1 MFNPKLVHI
10 IQALVIVLVT
20 LVLFGQVPTPPTR
33 AQSNRDLGALVAQ
46 AQAKGHVRVLVGV
59 RVPTYKPEGRL
70 DVRAAQAQRASIAQ
84 AQNALLNQLA
94 VHNVRVT
101 RRFTTIPYLAL
112 EVNANAL
119 NALAIAANV
128 TSIREDKPRAPSL
141 SESTVIVGATSAWA
155 SGYTGAG
162 QVVAILDTG
171 VDSAHPF
178 LTSKVVS
185 EACYST
191 NDSYWGSS
199 SVCPGGVTESTA
211 PGSGTY
217 CPLSVAGCYHGTHVA
232 GIAAGRDPGGLG
244 FSGVARDANI
254 IAIQIFSR
262 FNNASVCSP
271 FPSPCALAFDSDII
285 KGLERVY
292 ELRNTYPIAAANL
305 SLGGEPLYAYV
316 CDADFPDYKDA
327 IDNLRSVG
335 IATVIA
341 SGNEYSSTSIS
352 PPACVSS
359 AISVGSTRD
368 GSLGATPIDAVSD
381 FSNSASFLSLLAP
394 GQVIR
399 SAYPG
404 GWYVNVSGTSMAT
417 PHVTGA
423 WAILKQRMPVSTVE
437 RILTA
442 LTNTGVLIYDSRN
455 GITKPRIQI
464 NAALTQLPPFIYY
477 FPFVV
482 KDATLP

>member
-1 MFNPKLVHI
+1 
-10 IQALVIVLVT
+10 
-20 LVLFGQVPTPPTR
+20 
-33 AQSNRDLGALVAQ
+33 
-46 AQAKGHVRVLVGV
+46 
-59 RVPTYKPEGRL
+59 
-70 DVRAAQAQRASIAQ
+70 
-84 AQNALLNQLA
+84 A
-94 VHNVRVT
+94 VV
-101 RRFTTIPYLAL
+101 
-112 EVNANAL
+112 
-119 NALAIAANV
+119 
-128 TSIREDKPRAPSL
+128 
-141 SESTVIVGATSAWA
+141 
-155 SGYTGAG
+155 
-162 QVVAILDTG
+162 
-171 VDSAHPF
+171 
-178 LTSKVVS
+178 
-185 EACYST
+185 
-191 NDSYWGSS
+191 
-199 SVCPGGVTESTA
+199 
-211 PGSGTY
+211 
-217 CPLSVAGCYHGTHVA
+217 GCYPGTPVA

-262 FNNASVCSP
+262 FDNPYYCGS
-271 FPSPCALAFDSDII
+271 SPCALAWDSDII

-292 ELRNTYPIAAANL
+292 ELRHTYPIAAANL
-305 SLGGEPLYAYV
+305 SLGGESYSYV
-316 CDADFPDYKDA
+316 CDTLFPDYKDA

-341 SGNEYSSTSIS
+341 SGNEYLSTAIAA
-352 PPACVSS
+352 PACVSS

-368 GSLGATPIDAVSD
+368 GGFGATPVDAVSD

-437 RILTA
+437 QILAA
-442 LTNTGVLIYDSRN
+442 LTNAGVPIYDSRN

-464 NAALTQLPPFIYY
+464 NRALYQFPPFFYY
-477 FPFVV
+477 FPIIG

>member
-1 MFNPKLVHI
+1 MLNPKLGRIV
-10 IQALVIVLVT
+10 QALVILLLT
-20 LVLFGQVPTPPTR
+20 LVVFSQGNTQPTR
-33 AQSNRDLGALVAQ
+33 AQSNRDISTLIAKAQ
-46 AQAKGHVRVLVGV
+46 AQGRVRVIVGL
-59 RVPTYKPEGRL
+59 RLATYKPEGRL

-94 VHNVRVT
+94 AHNARVT

-119 NALAIAANV
+119 QALANIANV
-128 TSIREDKPRAPSL
+128 TNIREDKPRAPSL
-141 SESTVIVGATSAWA
+141 AESTIVVGATSAWT
-155 SGYTGAG
+155 SGYTGTG

-178 LTSKVVS
+178 LAGKVVS

-191 NDSYWGSS
+191 NDSSWGSS

-217 CPLSVAGCYHGTHVA
+217 CNLSIAGCYHGTHVA
-232 GIAAGRDPGGLG
+232 GIAAGRDPGGVG

-254 IAIQIFSR
+254 IAIQVFSR
-262 FNNASVCSP
+262 FDNSTYCGSSN
-271 FPSPCALAFDSDII
+271 PCALAWDADVI

-292 ELRNTYPIAAANL
+292 DLRNTYPIAAANL
-305 SLGGEPLYAYV
+305 SLGGDLYTYV
-316 CDADFPDYKDA
+316 CDAALSDYKDA

-341 SGNEYSSTSIS
+341 SGNDWVSNAIS
-352 PPACVSS
+352 APACVSS

-368 GSLGATPIDAVSD
+368 GGSGATPVDAVSS
-381 FSNSASFLSLLAP
+381 FSNSASFLTLLAP
-394 GQVIR
+394 GEIIR
-399 SAYPG
+399 SSYPG
-404 GWYVNVSGTSMAT
+404 GGYIPVSGTSMAT

-423 WAILKQRMPVSTVE
+423 WAILKQRLPVSTVE
-437 RILTA
+437 QILAA
-442 LTNTGVLIYDSRN
+442 LTNTGVPIYDSRN
-455 GITKPRIQI
+455 GITKPRI
-464 NAALTQLPPFIYY
+464 
-477 FPFVV
+477 
-482 KDATLP
+482 

>member
-1 MFNPKLVHI
+1 MVNSKLVRL
-10 IQALVIVLVT
+10 IQALGVILFVLIS
-20 LVLFGQVPTPPTR
+20 FGQGYTPPTR
-33 AQSNRDLGALVAQ
+33 AQSNRDVSALIAQ
-46 AQAKGHVRVLVGV
+46 AQARGRLRVIVGV
-59 RVPTYKPEGRL
+59 RVPTYKPEGKL
-70 DVRAAQAQRASIAQ
+70 DARAAQAQRASIAQ
-84 AQNALLNQLA
+84 AQNALLSQLA
-94 VHNVRVT
+94 THNVRVT

-119 NALAIAANV
+119 QALARIPNV
-128 TSIREDKPRAPSL
+128 TSIHEDKPRAPSL
-141 SESTVIVGATSAWA
+141 SESTNIVGATTAWA

-178 LTSKVVS
+178 LAGKVVS

-191 NDSYWGSS
+191 TYPPEGSS
-199 SVCPGGVTESTA
+199 PVCPGGAEESTA

-217 CPLSVAGCYHGTHVA
+217 CDLSIAGCYHGTHVA

-254 IAIQIFSR
+254 IAIQVFSR
-262 FNNASVCSP
+262 FDNPSYCSG
-271 FPSPCALAFDSDII
+271 PCALAWDEDII
-285 KGLERVY
+285 AGLERVY

-305 SLGGEPLYAYV
+305 SLGGDAYPYV
-316 CDADFPDYKDA
+316 CDVDFPIYKTA

-341 SGNEYSSTSIS
+341 SGNEYYSTAIS
-352 PPACVSS
+352 APACVSS
-359 AISVGSTRD
+359 AVSVGSTRD
-368 GSLGATPIDAVSD
+368 GSGYATPVDAVSP

-394 GQVIR
+394 GEIIY
-399 SAYPG
+399 SSYPG
-404 GWYVNVSGTSMAT
+404 GSYVPISGTSMAT
-417 PHVTGA
+417 PHVTSA

-437 RILTA
+437 QILAA
-442 LTNTGVLIYDSRN
+442 LTNTGVPIYDSRN
-455 GITKPRIQI
+455 GITKPRIRI
-464 NAALTQLPPFIYY
+464 NAALYQFPPFIYY
-477 FPFVV
+477 LPFVA

>member
-1 MFNPKLVHI
+1 MLHSTLVRI
-10 IQALVIVLVT
+10 IQALVVILFT
-20 LVLFGQVPTPPTR
+20 LVVFSQANPQPIR
-33 AQSNRDLGALVAQ
+33 AQSDKDISALVAQ
-46 AQAKGHVRVLVGV
+46 AQARGHVRVIVAL
-59 RVPTYKPEGRL
+59 RVPTYQPEGKL
-70 DVRAAQAQRASIAQ
+70 DARAAQAQRASIAQ

-94 VHNVRVT
+94 IHNVRVT

-112 EVNANAL
+112 EANANAL
-119 NALAIAANV
+119 RALAGLPNV

-141 SESTVIVGATSAWA
+141 LESTVVVGATSAWA
-155 SGYTGAG
+155 SGYTGTG

-171 VDSAHPF
+171 VDRTHLF
-178 LTSKVVS
+178 LKDKVVS

-191 NDSYWGSS
+191 NAASWGSS

-217 CPLSVAGCYHGTHVA
+217 CDLSIAGCYHGTHVA

-254 IAIQIFSR
+254 IAIQVFSR
-262 FNNASVCSP
+262 FDNPSYCSSV
-271 FPSPCALAFDSDII
+271 PCALAWDSDII

-305 SLGGEPLYAYV
+305 SLGGEAYSYV
-316 CDADFPDYKDA
+316 CDTYFPAYKTA

-341 SGNEYSSTSIS
+341 SGNESYSTAIAA
-352 PPACVSS
+352 PACVSS

-368 GSLGATPIDAVSD
+368 GGGSATPVDTVSS

-394 GQVIR
+394 GEII
-399 SAYPG
+399 SSSYPG
-404 GWYVNVSGTSMAT
+404 GGYIPVSGTSMAT

-423 WAILKQRMPVSTVE
+423 WAILKQRLPVSTVE
-437 RILTA
+437 QILAA
-442 LTNTGVLIYDSRN
+442 LTNTGVPVYDARN

-464 NAALTQLPPFIYY
+464 NTALSQLPPFIYY
-477 FPFVV
+477 LPVIF